1 MITVG
6 KIKIM
11 SENLANKIAAGEVV
25 EKCASVVKELVE
37 NSIDA
42 QSDDIKIDLENGGL
56 KSIKITDN
64 GVGMEADDALVAF
77 QRHATSKLIRED
89 DLFFINTLGFRG
101 EALPSIASVSEV
113 DLITCA
119 TDIGTHI
126 HIKGGTTEV
135 NEPSPARHGTQITIS
150 NLFYNTPARLKYLK
164 SEQYELANTV
174 SYIEKLALSYPHIK
188 FTLSNNGK
196 IIVKTSGSNNLLK
209 TIHEIY
215 GLQVSSNMIEISGQT
230 DDYEM
235 TGYICKP
242 EILKSNRNHM
252 ITIVNGRVIRNNDLN
267 RAINDAYFRYKPDI
281 KYPVVVLK
289 IETDPTLIDVNI
301 HPTKQD
307 IKMSKAQEL
316 YQMITETIQNA
327 LYKELLVPNALKE
340 KMPENNSENTDTT
353 SETIS
358 EETTGEQTELDL
370 FNILPST
377 MMKPEESTQP
387 KETKSLP
394 KETKN
399 TTSKPSKI
407 SADLILNEPTSSYQS
422 VQNRLLNPEFK
433 ALNLEVIGQTLGTYI
448 VCQNK
453 TGLYLIDQHAA
464 KERVNYERVTK
475 EFTQKNFATTTMLI
489 PMTIEFSASDF
500 LKIKENISILNE
512 LGITIEEF
520 GVNTYTI
527 KAHPTWLKEGYEEEV
542 IRSILDEI
550 INLGPNFDQVRF
562 NNKLIATIA
571 CKMSIRANTRLS
583 KEAMEEIV
591 AELCQCQNPYNCAH
605 GRPTIVKFTTYELE
619 RMFKRVMN

>member
-1 MITVG
+1 MG

-42 QSDDIKIDLENGGL
+42 ASDEIRIDLENGGL
-56 KSIKITDN
+56 KIIKITDN
-64 GVGMEADDALVAF
+64 GVGMEADDAKVAF

-126 HIKGGTTEV
+126 HIKGGTLEI
-135 NEPSPARHGTQITIS
+135 NEPSPARRGTQITIS

-174 SYIEKLALSYPHIK
+174 SYIEKLALSYPKIK
-188 FTLSNNGK
+188 FELTNNNK
-196 IIVKTSGSNNLLK
+196 VLVKTSGSDNLLK

-215 GLQVSSNMIEISGQT
+215 GLQVSSNMIAVSGQT
-230 DDYEM
+230 DDYEVN
-235 TGYICKP
+235 GYICKP

-252 ITIVNGRVIRNNDLN
+252 ITIVNGRIIRNNDLN

-307 IKMSKAQEL
+307 IKLSKAQEL

-340 KMPENNSENTDTT
+340 NIEFSKD
-353 SETIS
+353 ETLTKQ
-358 EETTGEQTELDL
+358 EETSQNEQTELDL
-370 FNILPST
+370 FNILPNT
-377 MMKPEESTQP
+377 MLSSEDKKIKQDNLQITTIERVSQTDY
-387 KETKSLP
+387 KE
-394 KETKN
+394 KN
-399 TTSKPSKI
+399 IQTI
-407 SADLILNEPTSSYQS
+407 NEPTPKYQNI
-422 VQNRLLNPEFK
+422 QNRLLNPEFK

-464 KERVNYERVTK
+464 KERVNYELVTK
-475 EFTQKNFATTTMLI
+475 EFTKKEVTTTNMLI
-489 PMTIEFSASDF
+489 PMTIEFSTSDF
-500 LKIKENISILNE
+500 LKIKENISILND

-527 KAHPTWLKEGYEEEV
+527 KSHPTWLKEGYEEEV

-550 INLGPNFDQVRF
+550 INQGPNFDHIRF

-571 CKMSIRANTRLS
+571 CKMSVRANTRLS
-583 KEAMEEIV
+583 KEAMEEII
-591 AELCQCQNPYNCAH
+591 AELSNCQNPYNCAH